1 MVEIVDF
8 DKIEYNQEEQKTA
21 LVKSETTEKS
31 IADVTLS
38 DVHFK
43 VDSNATYE
51 EQAEDVVNAMTI
63 VKAVEDEGTR
73 QALATGK
80 QSELI
85 GKQQAKIKKA
95 QRDVVNAETEIQE
108 AQYDNKKILF
118 DTFNIT
124 AHLPRW
130 LQLGVE
136 PILGF
141 FFVIFVLITKVP
153 CGLMRM
159 IIDGIDSVI
168 VRYEKKDEQT
178 KPKIKVTVII
188 LIVLVV
194 LGITAISVLKGLG
207 II

>member
-8 DKIEYNQEEQKTA
+8 DKIEQEQEIAKNA
-21 LVKSETTEKS
+21 LVQAETTEKS

-43 VDSNATYE
+43 VDSTATYE

-95 QRDVVNAETEIQE
+95 QKEVVEAETNIQE

-124 AHLPRW
+124 AHLPRG
-130 LQLGVE
+130 LQIVVE
-136 PILGF
+136 PILAF
-141 FFVIFVLITKVP
+141 FFIIFMIITKVP
-153 CGLMRM
+153 CGFARM
-159 IIDGIDSVI
+159 LIDGIDSVL

-188 LIVLVV
+188 IIVLGG
-194 LGITAISVLKGLG
+194 LGVTAIGVLKGLN

>member
-8 DKIEYNQEEQKTA
+8 DKIEQEQEIAKNA
-21 LVKSETTEKS
+21 LVQAETTEKS

-95 QRDVVNAETEIQE
+95 QKEVVEAETNIQQ

-124 AHLPRW
+124 AHLPRG
-130 LQLGVE
+130 LQIVVE
-136 PILGF
+136 PILAF
-141 FFVIFVLITKVP
+141 FFIIF
-153 CGLMRM
+153 M
-159 IIDGIDSVI
+159 
-168 VRYEKKDEQT
+168 
-178 KPKIKVTVII
+178 
-188 LIVLVV
+188 
-194 LGITAISVLKGLG
+194 
-207 II
+207 